1 MVLIQPKLCFLLQIN
16 KKLEKECLSKMSGSA
31 GADIN
36 NSVEDIDIEFLPVIH
51 EIVKTIERDPQDAG
65 SKNKESLEASQRI
78 QDLGKKIE
86 AARDQVKKLP
96 GVDFTK
102 EEQAAQLIALK
113 KQLVLKQELI
123 EKYKN
128 LGGDL
133 SSFLNNTNNT
143 QNGHSE

>member
-1 MVLIQPKLCFLLQIN
+1 
-16 KKLEKECLSKMSGSA
+16 MSGPA

-123 EKYKN
+123 LKYKN

-133 SSFLNNTNNT
+133 SSFLTNTNNT
-143 QNGHSE
+143 QNGHSD